1 MKKRVVNWLKNNWIL
16 VLILL
21 IGAFLRLYKINE
33 FMTFLGDEG
42 RDAIVV
48 RNLLIKADLILIGPG
63 TSIGSMYLGPLYYYF
78 MAPFLFLFNFS
89 PVGPAVE
96 IALLG
101 VITIFLIYK
110 VSKEWFGETAAIF
123 SSTLYAISP
132 VVIIY
137 SRSSWNPNIMPFF
150 ALLSVYSIWKVWK
163 EKKYNWLI
171 VTGISYAFVLQS
183 HYLGLLLAPVLF
195 IYWLISKVPVK
206 YTLIAGSVFL
216 FLMSPLFIF
225 DIRHDWMNTKA
236 FYKFLTVRQETVS
249 IKPWK
254 ALPNVYPIFVDINT
268 SLLTGKNILVGKIIT
283 PLIILFLVWLIA
295 ARKRIKQFNKPLL
308 ILIIWL
314 GFALLGLALYKQHIY
329 DHYFG
334 FIFPALFILLGFIL
348 QFVYKTKFKILTI
361 LIFLILVFVNLKN
374 SPILFS
380 PNRQLQRSENVSK
393 DIINKS
399 LGEAFNFAVVAE
411 RNYEDGY
418 QYFLEKENSKM
429 VEIDPQIPES
439 VKTQLFVVCEMEEKK
454 CDPTHSSKAEV
465 ANFGWSKIDSM
476 WEVDGV
482 IIYKL
487 IHTK

>member
-1 MKKRVVNWLKNNWIL
+1 MKKRIINWLKNNWIL

-21 IGAFLRLYKINE
+21 VGAFLRLYKINE

-78 MAPFLFLFNFS
+78 MAPFLFIFNFS

-110 VSKEWFGETAAIF
+110 VANEWFGETAAII
-123 SSTLYAISP
+123 SSFFYAISP

-150 ALLSVYSIWKVWK
+150 ALLTIYSIWKVWK
-163 EKKYNWLI
+163 EKKYKWLI
-171 VTGISYAFVLQS
+171 VTGISYTFVLQS
-183 HYLGLLLAPVLF
+183 HYLGLLLAPTLF
-195 IYWLISKVPVK
+195 IFWLISKVPAK
-206 YTLIAGSVFL
+206 YTLIACFVFL
-216 FLMSPLFIF
+216 FLMSPLLIF
-225 DIRHDWMNTKA
+225 DIRHGWMNTNA
-236 FYKFLTVRQETVS
+236 FYKFLTIRQETVS
-249 IKPWK
+249 IKPWNGLPK
-254 ALPNVYPIFVDINT
+254 AYPIFVDINT
-268 SLLTGKNILVGKIIT
+268 SLLTGKNILLGKIIT
-283 PLIILFLVWLIA
+283 PVIVLFLAWIVVVK
-295 ARKRIKQFNKPLL
+295 RKLNKFNKPLSVL
-308 ILIIWL
+308 LIWL
-314 GFALLGLALYKQHIY
+314 GFALLGLSLYKQHIY

-348 QFVYKTKFKILTI
+348 QFIFKSKFKILA
-361 LIFLILVFVNLKN
+361 IFIFISLVFVNLKN
-374 SPILFS
+374 NPLLFS
-380 PNRQLQRSENVSK
+380 PNKQLQRSENVALKIALESK
-393 DIINKS
+393 
-399 LGEAFNFAVVAE
+399 GEAFNLAVIAE

-418 QYFLEKENSKM
+418 QYFLEKDNSKII
-429 VEIDPQIPES
+429 EIDPQIPES
-439 VKTQLFVVCEMEEKK
+439 VKSQLFVICEMEKNK

-465 ANFGWSKIDSM
+465 ANFGWSKIEST

>member
-1 MKKRVVNWLKNNWIL
+1 MKKRIISWLKNNWIL

-21 IGAFLRLYKINE
+21 VGAFLRLYKINE

-42 RDAIVV
+42 RDVIVV
-48 RNLLIKADLILIGPG
+48 RNLLVKADPILIGPG

-78 MAPFLFLFNFS
+78 IAPFLFLFNFS

-96 IALLG
+96 IAFLG

-110 VSKEWFGETAAIF
+110 VSKEWFGETASIF
-123 SSTLYAISP
+123 SSILYAISP

-150 ALLSVYSIWKVWK
+150 ALFSIYSIWKVWK

-171 VTGISYAFVLQS
+171 VTVISYAFVLQS

-195 IYWLISKVPVK
+195 IFWLISKVPVK

-254 ALPNVYPIFVDINT
+254 AIPNVYPIFVDINT
-268 SLLTGKNILVGKIIT
+268 SLLTGKNLLVGKIIT
-283 PLIILFLVWLIA
+283 PLIILSLAWFIA
-295 ARKRIKQFNKPLL
+295 VRKRIKQFNKPLL
-308 ILIIWL
+308 VLIIWL

-348 QFVYKTKFKILTI
+348 QFVYKTKFKILAI

-429 VEIDPQIPES
+429 VEIDPQIPE
-439 VKTQLFVVCEMEEKK
+439 
-454 CDPTHSSKAEV
+454 
-465 ANFGWSKIDSM
+465 
-476 WEVDGV
+476 
-482 IIYKL
+482 
-487 IHTK
+487 